1 MADVGG
7 VPAVGGTRLR
17 WNSESMTPPPPD
29 DGLIWG
35 AFGLFGRAFPLGPVP
50 LPLPSPLAFVGSLWV

>member
-17 WNSESMTPPPPD
+17 WNSESMTN
-29 DGLIWG
+29 
-35 AFGLFGRAFPLGPVP
+35 LG
-50 LPLPSPLAFVGSLWV
+50 

>member
-17 WNSESMTPPPPD
+17 WNSESMTPPPD

-35 AFGLFGRAFPLGPVP
+35 AFGLFG
-50 LPLPSPLAFVGSLWV
+50 